1 MTGTADLSVVMPTY
15 KHAHVLPRALTA
27 LLTQSVRPREVI
39 VVNDASPDDTPSV
52 LDRFSN
58 DPALRVI
65 HNECNRGTNESVR
78 IGVAA
83 AQGKYLYCTASDDY
97 VLPGFV
103 EKMVGVLEN
112 HPQAGLSCAWFSLV
126 SEATGEVR
134 PNPSGWC
141 DAPRYFTPVEL
152 AAFMGH
158 YCIPGHTTVLKRS
171 SFDAA
176 GGFLSDL
183 QWHSDWFLN
192 FVVAFREGMCH
203 VPDMVALLTESAGS
217 YAAEG
222 LRSEREVAAVNAIF
236 NRLLSPDYADV
247 APWFARCGVL
257 SIFGPPVL
265 RAAVGRNDLWT
276 KPLLTLLNCL
286 TTEEYEALAEN
297 NNPAVRDLATF
308 FLGRFWREVRERRL
322 ALRRRQTDLEQAA
335 AGGLLDELRLTIRR
349 HEQSLASAHE
359 QLGRASE
366 TIDRQQAQL
375 RELQAEAARMSQ
387 TVKRMEASYFWR
399 ARKLVARCAP
409 PRLRNKPKL
418 LVGAAL
424 RSCGRLFN

>member
-1 MTGTADLSVVMPTY
+1 MTATADLSVVMPTY

-27 LLTQSVRPREVI
+27 LFTQSVRPREVI
-39 VVNDASPDDTPSV
+39 VVNDASPDDTRLV
-52 LDRFSN
+52 LDGFSN

-65 HNECNRGTNESVR
+65 HNDRNRGTNESVR

-97 VLPGFV
+97 VLPGFI
-103 EKMVGVLEN
+103 EKMVGALEN

-141 DAPRYFTPVEL
+141 DVPRYFSPDEL
-152 AAFMGH
+152 TAFMGH
-158 YCIPGHTTVLKRS
+158 SCIPGHTTVLKRS

-176 GGFLSDL
+176 GGFLPDL

-217 YAAEG
+217 YSAEG
-222 LRSEREVAAVNAIF
+222 LRSEREVAAVKAIF
-236 NRLLSPDYADV
+236 DRLLSSDYADV
-247 APWFARCGVL
+247 APWFTRCGVL
-257 SIFGPPVL
+257 SIFGPSVL
-265 RAAVGRNDLWT
+265 RAAAGRDDLWT

-286 TTEEYEALAEN
+286 TTEEYEALAESN
-297 NNPAVRDLATF
+297 DGAVSELAAF
-308 FLGRFWREVRERRL
+308 FLGRFWREVRERRMD
-322 ALRRRQTDLEQAA
+322 LRHRQTELEQAA
-335 AGGLLDELRLTIRR
+335 AGALLDELRLTIRR
-349 HEQSLASAHE
+349 QEQALTAAHE

-366 TIDRQQAQL
+366 TVDRQQAHL
-375 RELQAEAARMSQ
+375 CELQAEATGLSE
-387 TVKRMEASYFWR
+387 TVRRMESSYFWR
-399 ARKLVARCAP
+399 ARQLVARCAP

-418 LVGAAL
+418 FLGAAL
-424 RSCGRLFN
+424 RSCGRLVN